1 MTWRADTPSATRLP
15 WGFRVPVLI
24 DGSSL
29 SGVAGADTTNDVQ
42 FVLPDIWDL
51 FWTTIDSNGY
61 ELRVCDSDGTTALT
75 YQRTDAAFSGAFS
88 KTNRD
93 GGIQV
98 DGVTFRYGADGAGR
112 AKLIWLYFGLSGA
125 ANSAGSFVAAS
136 ALTGKLELGRPPDT
150 QRVLRF
156 APEPP
161 GQALATLRVSK
172 GASEKLYVWADVTDL
187 LLRQASSSAKRA
199 VYEEIVEIFNSTETG
214 GHRSYSGGS
223 LSGSL
228 TSISKCRFAWIN
240 DRMLIRVYLTGGT
253 SGTNY
258 TVDLPFRTT
267 LESEIHA
274 RFIVQV
280 RDVAEV

>member
-15 WGFRVPVLI
+15 WGYRVPVFI
-24 DGSSL
+24 NASSL
-29 SGVAGADTTNDVQ
+29 AGVAGTDTTNDAQ
-42 FVLPDIWDL
+42 FTIPSTWDV

-61 ELRVCDSDGTTALT
+61 EMRLCDSDGITPIS
-75 YQRTDAAFSGAFS
+75 YKRTDAAYSGSFS

-93 GGIQV
+93 GGIQL
-98 DGVTFRYGADGAGR
+98 DNVTFRYGADGNGR
-112 AKLIWLYFGLSGA
+112 GKLVWFYFGLTGQADTASV
-125 ANSAGSFVAAS
+125 FVAAS
-136 ALTGKLELGRPPDT
+136 ALTGYLEVAKPPDT
-150 QRVLRF
+150 NRVLRF

-161 GQALATLRVSK
+161 GQTLATLRVAK
-172 GASEKLYVWADVTDL
+172 AAQEKLYVWADVTDL
-187 LLRQASSSAKRA
+187 LLQQAAASAKKN
-199 VYEEIVEIFNSTETG
+199 VYEEIVEIFNSTETN

-228 TSISKCRFAWIN
+228 TDTSKCRFAWIN
-240 DRMLIRVYLTGGT
+240 NRMLVRVYLTGGT

-267 LESEIHA
+267 LDSEHHA

-280 RDVAEV
+280 RDVAET